1 MKDLKR
7 YAEEFRYKYE
17 SFITGCDALE
27 EMKLWN
33 KEENGEMDAFYTGDL
48 TSIIIRLISAD
59 GDITEREVN
68 YLNDMFGFVYTEA
81 ELEEIYGQC
90 GEEIDKLF
98 DEGVKNG
105 YDIMRGLNRELA
117 EAYKELIMI
126 VCDTVIAS
134 DGVIDNIEFALTERI
149 REMCR

>member
-1 MKDLKR
+1 MKELKK
-7 YAEEFRYKYE
+7 YAEEFRNKYE
-17 SFITGCDALE
+17 SFLTGCDALE
-27 EMKLWN
+27 EMSLWD

-59 GDITEREVN
+59 GDITEKEVN
-68 YLNDMFGFVYTEA
+68 YLNDMFGFVYTEQ
-81 ELEEIYGQC
+81 ELTEIYEQC
-90 GEEIDKLF
+90 GEEIDTLF
-98 DEGVKNG
+98 DEGIKNG
-105 YDIMRGLNRELA
+105 YDVMKSINLKLA

-134 DGVIDNIEFALTERI
+134 DGVIDNIEVALVEKV